1 MEVSEHCGTL
11 DRCQAYHGPLT
22 GGREIP
28 GGNSGKAVVGAAG
41 AAVNGSAGGCVYGRD
56 RRVIGNRR
64 NGGYKTGKAGEKRRT
79 K

>member
-28 GGNSGKAVVGAAG
+28 GGKSGKAVVGAAG
-41 AAVNGSAGGCVYGRD
+41 AAANGSAGGCVYGREK
-56 RRVIGNRR
+56 RVIDNRR
-64 NGGYKTGKAGEKRRT
+64 NRVDKTGTAGGKSRT